1 MALHFI
7 SDLHL
12 DPDQPAISARL
23 IDYLQGP
30 ARDAQ
35 ALYILGDLFEVW
47 ADDDVSLPLYREEI
61 SALRQLSDSG
71 VPLYF
76 IHGNRDFLCGGAFA
90 RAAGLRLLDEPCVAA
105 PGLLLMHGDALC
117 TDDAGYQRFRRIV
130 RWPWLQALYRALP
143 QSLKLRIARSIRG
156 QTQRMTRLKPEDILD
171 VNETAV
177 AALFAQHPDCRLLI
191 HGHTHRPA
199 EHDCGQGRQ
208 RIVLADWSPE
218 AGEYLSLDGAQWQ
231 RHRL

>member
-7 SDLHL
+7 ADLHL
-12 DPDQPAISARL
+12 DPDQPEITRRFVA
-23 IDYLQGP
+23 YLEGP

-47 ADDDVSLPLYREEI
+47 ADDDVSLPRYPEAI
-61 SALRQLSDSG
+61 SALRALSDSG
-71 VPLYF
+71 VPIHFL
-76 IHGNRDFLCGGAFA
+76 HGNRDFLCGVRFA
-90 RAAGLRLLDEPCVAA
+90 RAAGLTLLDEPHRTA
-105 PGLLLMHGDALC
+105 PSLLLMHGDALC

-130 RWPWLQALYRALP
+130 RWRWLQAVFRALP
-143 QSLKLRIARSIRG
+143 GRLKLRIARAIRG
-156 QTQRMTRLKPEDILD
+156 QTRRMTRLKPEDILD

-177 AALFAQHPDCRLLI
+177 SELMGQHPECRLLI

-199 EHDCGQGRQ
+199 DHALGKDRW
-208 RIVLADWSPE
+208 RLVLADWSPE
-218 AGEYLSLDGAQWQ
+218 SGEYLSLDGSSWQ